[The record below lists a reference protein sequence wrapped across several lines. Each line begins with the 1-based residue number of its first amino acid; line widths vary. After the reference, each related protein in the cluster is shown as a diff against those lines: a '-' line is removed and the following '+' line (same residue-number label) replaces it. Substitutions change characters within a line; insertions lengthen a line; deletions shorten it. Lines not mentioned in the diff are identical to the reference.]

1 MGKDEGLGE
10 NAVGGKPPW
19 PDEAYEQ
26 FARHAG
32 RIYYGLLFSERRWV
46 HRRTETLDVLSHEL
60 ARRSVSVDFTIPR
73 QFRSRIQLKAESQW
87 LVPLTMLPKQPLW
100 NFDLRAEGGE
110 AVPALGQQA
119 NALIAEETLLA
130 AARSTA
136 GVKSVEALPE
146 DLRTAL
152 REVAAGDPETAK
164 FALTGILGKAG
175 EGEPAASALVKDP
188 RSALLIELLAKNYL
202 LIALVD
208 VVDRRRVLKYAHDHE
223 LITGPGGRSLTQRLG
238 WKPLVIETAA
248 PSAARTVSY
257 HAEIQIPEELR
268 LDGSFIYDRK
278 TKRVYAVDGPGDRG
292 SLHAPH
298 VPPSAS
304 PVLVFA
310 VRPERVGFPTIAC
323 LVAWVTAAFLIVG
336 AWPGHLDPNRADAAV
351 SLLLA
356 GSALFAGVAA
366 SSGEHRLVQT
376 QFSLPRLALAA
387 SALIGLGAASALAFA
402 LPSCT
407 IAFVWRLGAIF
418 AVIFACILSVTFKQA
433 APATR

>member
-1 MGKDEGLGE
+1 MVGDERSGEHADSGKS
-10 NAVGGKPPW
+10 PW
-19 PDEAYEQ
+19 PDEVYEQ
-26 FARHAG
+26 FARRAG
-32 RIYYGLLFSERRWV
+32 RMYYGLLFSERRWV

-73 QFRSRIQLKAESQW
+73 QFRSRIELEAENQW
-87 LVPLTMLPKQPLW
+87 LVPLTTLPKQPLW
-100 NFDLRAEGGE
+100 NFDLRAEGGQ
-110 AVPALGQQA
+110 AVPVLGQQA
-119 NALIAEETLLA
+119 NALIAEEALVA
-130 AARSTA
+130 AAMSA
-136 GVKSVEALPE
+136 SGVSSAEALPE
-146 DLRTAL
+146 ELRIAL
-152 REVAAGDPETAK
+152 REVAAGDPGTAK
-164 FALTGILGKAG
+164 AALTRIASKAS
-175 EGEPAASALVKDP
+175 EGEYPAHALIKDP

-208 VVDRRRVLKYAHDHE
+208 VVDRRRVLKYAYDHE
-223 LITGPGGRSLTQRLG
+223 LITGPGERSLAQKLG
-238 WKPLVIETAA
+238 WKPLVIETAV
-248 PSAARTVSY
+248 PSAGRTVSY

-278 TKRVYAVDGPGDRG
+278 TKQVYAVDGPGDRG

-298 VPPSAS
+298 VPQSAS

-310 VRPERVGFPTIAC
+310 VRPERAGFPTIAC
-323 LVAWVTAAFLIVG
+323 LVAWVTATFLIVG

-356 GSALFAGVAA
+356 GSALFAGVVA

-376 QFSLPRLALAA
+376 QFSLPRVTLAA
-387 SALIGLGAASALAFA
+387 SALVGLGAASALAFA

-407 IAFVWRLGAIF
+407 IAFVWKLGAIF

-433 APATR
+433 APATQ